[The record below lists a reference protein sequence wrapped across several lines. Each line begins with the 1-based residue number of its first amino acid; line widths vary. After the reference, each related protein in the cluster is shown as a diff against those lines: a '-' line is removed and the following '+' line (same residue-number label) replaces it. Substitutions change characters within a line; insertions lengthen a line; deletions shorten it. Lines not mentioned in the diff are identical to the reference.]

1 MPSYTIDRNGMNLN
15 SEPEAGV
22 VLLEKDGKPV
32 ARFELALKCLAD
44 YDPRKELKLQSAS
57 SQQWMKFNHKKPPAP
72 LLISYDP
79 EHIRMQAAASTQ
91 RFEEGKTLSILDGI
105 FVAVKDDIDCYPH
118 PSKGG
123 TTFFHE
129 IRPVEEDATSVSR
142 LRSCGVILVGKANMH
157 ELGLGTTGNNPNY
170 GTARNPHDPKRYT
183 GGSLSGPAAIV
194 SSGLFSAAL
203 GTDGSIRI
211 PSSLCGV
218 VGLKSTYGRTDMT
231 GSVCDSGTVEIIG
244 VITSTVEDAIHVYA
258 AILGSSIKS
267 L

>member
-1 MPSYTIDRNGMNLN
+1 MTPQRIEVLIPASFRYWKIRDYAYAYRSKLTTPSIL
-15 SEPEAGV
+15 P
-22 VLLEKDGKPV
+22 
-32 ARFELALKCLAD
+32 
-44 YDPRKELKLQSAS
+44 
-57 SQQWMKFNHKKPPAP
+57 HK
-72 LLISYDP
+72 
-79 EHIRMQAAASTQ
+79 
-91 RFEEGKTLSILDGI
+91 GKTLSILDGI

-203 GTDGSIRI
+203 GTDGNR
-211 PSSLCGV
+211 LW
-218 VGLKSTYGRTDMT
+218 R
-231 GSVCDSGTVEIIG
+231 SVCDSGTVEIIG
-244 VITSTVEDAIHVYA
+244 AITSTVEDAIHVYA
-258 AILGSSIKS
+258 AILGSSIADKIALKPS
-267 L
+267 LPCLPNLSSHENSSALESIRLGKYTEELCASPKKKPLQHLKR